1 MKFNLIA
8 LVASCSAISVTQL
21 AEPCEPALVISKAN
35 MNREAELFSRTFD
48 KKHYDNAMLIAGK
61 VGAQP
66 KITTWELLDKSFA
79 WPRVRQYDDV
89 NTNLD
94 EVQHYEDNLNT
105 NLANSVHVAAFIKA
119 GKAAQAAL
127 NAKYHNGEFTDPA
140 TVTPKAL

>member
-1 MKFNLIA
+1 MKFYSIA
-8 LVASCSAISVTQL
+8 MALSAVSAISVTQL

-89 NTNLD
+89 NTQMD

-105 NLANSVHVAAFIKA
+105 NLTNSVNVAAFIKA
-119 GKAAQAAL
+119 GKAA
-127 NAKYHNGEFTDPA
+127 
-140 TVTPKAL
+140 

>member
-105 NLANSVHVAAFIKA
+105 NLTNSVHVAAFIKA